1 MQRNVLEYLEQAA
14 GKNPDK
20 IIFGD
25 VKEELS
31 SREFMNL
38 AKRAGTAL
46 AEKLHGQRR
55 KPVAVLCDRTIRPLI
70 AFFGAVYSGNF
81 YVPIDRQMP
90 LGRVCAMLETLD
102 PAAILG
108 QRQDEKILW
117 QLTEWEKKYFLE
129 DLLETPQDEELLD
142 EIRREALDTDPLYAI
157 FTSGSTGVPKGVLVS
172 HRSVIDLADQF
183 QEEFGF
189 TQECI
194 FGNQAPFDFDVS
206 VKDIYSALKS
216 GAVMYVIPKTMFSFR

>member
-1 MQRNVLEYLEQAA
+1 
-14 GKNPDK
+14 
-20 IIFGD
+20 
-25 VKEELS
+25 
-31 SREFMNL
+31 MNL
-38 AKRAGTAL
+38 SKESGHGA

-142 EIRREALDTDPLYAI
+142 EIRREALDTDPCTRSLPPA
-157 FTSGSTGVPKGVLVS
+157 LQECQRECWVS

-216 GAVMYVIPKTMFSFR
+216 GAVMYVISKDYVFLSGEADRLYE